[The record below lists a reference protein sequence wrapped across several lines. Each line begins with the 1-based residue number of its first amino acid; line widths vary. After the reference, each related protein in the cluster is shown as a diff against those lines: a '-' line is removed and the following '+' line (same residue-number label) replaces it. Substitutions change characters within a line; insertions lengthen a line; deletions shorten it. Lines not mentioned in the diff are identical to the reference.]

1 MKIIKTEQSRHD
13 VLSLLMLQWLTEVAP
28 VSGVVVP

>member
-1 MKIIKTEQSRHD
+1 MKVIKTEQSIYD

>member
-1 MKIIKTEQSRHD
+1 MKVIKTEQSRND

>member
-1 MKIIKTEQSRHD
+1 MKVIKTEQSRYD